1 MVKTEPYLIGTKFMI
16 WSHLKEDNKEFGGRI
31 YTIETYR
38 FKDGQWR
45 YRSELPWIST
55 ASEMILVEMK

>member
-1 MVKTEPYLIGTKFMI
+1 MI
-16 WSHLKEDNKEFGGRI
+16 WSHWEDDNEEFGGRI
-31 YTIETYR
+31 YTIESYR
-38 FKDGQWR
+38 FVYGRWQ